1 VWIEHWQIGQ
11 NYSVAWKINPVKGFM
26 RYRWMP
32 VQRPKEKKG
41 RQKLKSDIKRW
52 SSKEPAQQ
60 AKEWHPA

>member
-1 VWIEHWQIGQ
+1 
-11 NYSVAWKINPVKGFM
+11 
-26 RYRWMP
+26 MP

-52 SSKEPAQQ
+52 NSKEPAQR